1 MAAGTARVTDWD
13 TEVLRSGQMS
23 VTRVRLVTPSD
34 EELTR
39 VAVRYAIALRLGGTV
54 ACTLAAPL
62 AVTDVPA
69 ALWLTLAA
77 QALWT
82 GVFAVALPRFLPP
95 LLVLIDA
102 ALVVSVVLAQERLVP
117 ANMIADG
124 TTWTLMLA
132 STTIFIAQLLLR
144 PVVGLCVAGL
154 VTVAYVVSASVPSGW
169 WFLALEAGIVSYLL
183 GLLRRGGRSVDK
195 VIAAGL
201 DELHQA
207 RVREARRADE
217 REQYRRLHDTVLSTL
232 VMVAAGAFDRPM
244 DVVSAKARD
253 GLTIFTELAAEP
265 VGRNGETALL
275 PLLETAAERASPLDV
290 RVTGTAV
297 TLPTLVAESLAGA
310 VAEALE
316 NVARHA
322 GVGTAEVRTWSEGGV
337 VVVEVTDAGAGFDV
351 GQVPSSRRGIGQSI
365 VGRLAAAGGTAEV
378 TSEPS
383 AGTRVLL
390 RWPGA

>member
-1 MAAGTARVTDWD
+1 
-13 TEVLRSGQMS
+13 MS
-23 VTRVRLVTPSD
+23 VTRARLVTPSD
-34 EELTR
+34 EALTR

-62 AVTDVPA
+62 AAADVPA
-69 ALWLTLAA
+69 ALWLVLAA
-77 QALWT
+77 QVLWT
-82 GVFAVALPRFLPP
+82 GVFAFALPRLRPP
-95 LLVLIDA
+95 LPVLIVLIDA
-102 ALVVSVVLAQERLVP
+102 ALVVSVVLAQERFVP
-117 ANMIADG
+117 ASMIADG

-144 PVVGLCVAGL
+144 PVAGLSVAGL
-154 VTVAYVVSASVPSGW
+154 VTVAYFLSASVPTGCW
-169 WFLALEAGIVSYLL
+169 VLVLEAGIVSHLL
-183 GLLRRGGRSVDK
+183 GLLRRGGRSADK

-207 RVREARRADE
+207 RSRAARRADE
-217 REQYRRLHDTVLSTL
+217 REHYRRLHDTVLSTF
-232 VMVAAGAFDRPM
+232 VIVAAGAFDRPM
-244 DVVSAKARD
+244 DVVSAKARE
-253 GLTIFTELAAEP
+253 GLTIFTEPAAGP
-265 VGRNGETALL
+265 GGKGGETALL
-275 PLLETAAERASPLDV
+275 PLLETVAERASPLDV

-297 TLPTLVAESLAGA
+297 TLPAVVAESLAGA

-322 GVGTAEVRTWSEGGV
+322 DVGEAEVRTWSEGGA
-337 VVVEVTDAGAGFDV
+337 VVVEVTDSGAGFDI
-351 GQVPSSRRGIGQSI
+351 GQVPSSRRGIGESI
-365 VGRLAAAGGTAEV
+365 EGRMAAAGGTAEV